1 MPAYYAESVGTFQRT
16 PLEKLELT
24 LTRAYESDRYK
35 DLITAQI
42 TSWRA
47 QVQTLKQALG
57 DSRLAAFCPEGWG
70 LAIEFV
76 VPRKMGR
83 IDAVLLIGGALVVL
97 EFKTDSFDSSAADQV
112 EDYCLDLINFHQ
124 PSHGRIAYPAVV
136 ANTGMEP
143 QTRRTQ
149 TFSELQ
155 PSTFVDSSQLAD
167 WLLTVAPKHAG
178 ETQLSISEWNV
189 GEYRPVPTIV
199 EAAIGMFAEMQV
211 EDIAKA
217 GCDPINLTATIDTIR
232 QLVKKS
238 EEKKKKTVCFVTGV
252 PGAGKTLAGLQ
263 VVHDREI
270 REATGSDCVFLTGN
284 LPLVK
289 VLQTAL
295 SRDSSRRLKQGL
307 RTATR
312 DPKTTINTVLGYK
325 KEYTRNK
332 SAPHEKV
339 VVFDEAQRAWD
350 AARTAEYLTG
360 DALEFRGFSE
370 PALLLS
376 ILDRQ
381 PWATLI
387 ALVGGGQEINRGE
400 AGLAEWG
407 RALADNFR
415 HWSIAVSGQALSGGY
430 GAGAKLFEDRTRD
443 GLDVEVL
450 PHLHLDNP
458 TRQFRG
464 RTIANWTQTLLSGNA
479 AECRRILGENPDYP
493 IRITRSLSA
502 AKSWLGSIA
511 RGTERYGCIASSE
524 AKRLRAEGLEL
535 PPARADGVEHWFL
548 KAKGDVRSS
557 FQLEVAAT
565 EFQIQGL
572 ELDWICVC
580 WGGDFLRSGD
590 RWDLKRLRGTVWQKV
605 NDDSAR
611 AYLVNSYRVL
621 LTRARQGIVLFV
633 PSGDDADSTRQRG
646 PLDETAEFLATCGAE
661 PL

>member
-1 MPAYYAESVGTFQRT
+1 M
-16 PLEKLELT
+16 LELT

-47 QVQTLKQALG
+47 QLQILKQAFA
-57 DSRLAAFCPEGWG
+57 DPCLASFHPEEWG

-76 VPRKMGR
+76 VPRKLGR
-83 IDAVLLIGGALVVL
+83 IDTVLLIGSALVVL
-97 EFKTDSFDSSAADQV
+97 EFKTDNFDSGSADQV

-124 PSHGRIAYPAVV
+124 PSHGRIAYPVVV
-136 ANTGMEP
+136 ANTRMEP
-143 QTRRTQ
+143 HARRSQ
-149 TFSELQ
+149 IFMELQ
-155 PSTFVDSSQLAD
+155 PSTFVDSNQLAN
-167 WLLTVAPKHAG
+167 WLSTVAIKHVG
-178 ETQLSISEWNV
+178 ETQLSIAKWNV

-217 GCDPINLTATIDTIR
+217 GCDPINLTGTIDTIR
-232 QLVKKS
+232 RIVKES
-238 EEKKKKTVCFVTGV
+238 EEKKKKTICFVTGV

-270 REATGSDCVFLTGN
+270 RDATGSDCVFLTGN

-289 VLQTAL
+289 VLQAAL

-307 RTATR
+307 RVATR

-325 KEYTRNK
+325 KEYTRNQN
-332 SAPHEKV
+332 APHEKV

-350 AARTAEYLTG
+350 AERTAEYLTD
-360 DALEFRGFSE
+360 DAADFQGFSE

-400 AGLAEWG
+400 AGLSEWG
-407 RALADNFR
+407 RALSDKFR

-430 GAGAKLFEDRTRD
+430 GSGAKLFEDGEGE
-443 GLDVEVL
+443 GLDVEVQSN
-450 PHLHLDNP
+450 LHLDNP

-464 RTIANWTQTLLSGNA
+464 RTIANWTEALLSGDA
-479 AECRRILGENPDYP
+479 LECRRILGQNPDYP
-493 IRITRSLSA
+493 IRITRNLAA
-502 AKSWLGSIA
+502 AKTWLGSIA

-548 KAKGDVRSS
+548 NAKGDVRSS

-580 WGGDFLRSGD
+580 WGGDFLRSSD
-590 RWDLKRLRGTVWQKV
+590 DWDLKRLRGTAWQRV
-605 NDDSAR
+605 GQDSAR

-621 LTRARQGIVLFV
+621 LTRARQGMVLFV
-633 PSGDDADSTRQRG
+633 PNGDDEDSTRASE
-646 PLDETAEFLATCGAE
+646 PLDETSEFLTSCGAV

>member
-1 MPAYYAESVGTFQRT
+1 MPAYYADSVATFQRAS
-16 PLEKLELT
+16 LDALELT

-35 DLITAQI
+35 DLITTQI

-47 QVQTLKQALG
+47 EIQALKQALG
-57 DSRLAAFCPEGWG
+57 DSRLAAFRPEQWG

-83 IDAVLLIGGALVVL
+83 IDAVLLIGSALVVL
-97 EFKTDSFDSSAADQV
+97 EFKTENFGSSAGDQV
-112 EDYCLDLINFHQ
+112 EDYCLDLINFHK
-124 PSHGRIAYPAVV
+124 PSHGRIAYPVVV
-136 ANTGMEP
+136 ASTGIEP
-143 QTRRTQ
+143 QPRRAQ
-149 TFSELQ
+149 MFGELQ
-155 PSTFVDSSQLAD
+155 PTTFVDSNRLAN
-167 WLLTVAPKHAG
+167 WLLSVAAKHVG
-178 ETQLSISEWNV
+178 EVQLSIAAWNA

-232 QLVKKS
+232 RIVKES
-238 EEKKKKTVCFVTGV
+238 ERKKKKTVCFVTGV

-263 VVHDREI
+263 VLHDREI
-270 REATGSDCVFLTGN
+270 RKATGSDCVFLTGN
-284 LPLVK
+284 FPLVK
-289 VLQTAL
+289 VLQAAL
-295 SRDSSRRLKQGL
+295 SRDSARRSKLKL
-307 RTATR
+307 RVSKR

-332 SAPHEKV
+332 NAPHENV

-350 AARTAEYLTG
+350 AKRTEKYLTG
-360 DALEFRGFSE
+360 DAANFRGLSE
-370 PALLLS
+370 PELMLS

-381 PWATLI
+381 AWATLI

-407 RALADNFR
+407 RALADKFR
-415 HWSIAVSGQALSGGY
+415 HWSIVVSGQALSGGY
-430 GAGAKLFEDRTRD
+430 GAGAKLFEDGVAD
-443 GLDVEVL
+443 GLDLEIQ
-450 PHLHLDNP
+450 PNLHLDNP

-464 RTIANWTQTLLSGNA
+464 RTIANWTEALLLGNA
-479 AECRRILGENPDYP
+479 ADCRRILGENPNYP
-493 IRITRSLSA
+493 VCITRSLAA
-502 AKSWLGSIA
+502 AKAWLGSRA
-511 RGTERYGCIASSE
+511 LGTERYGCIASSE

-548 KAKGDVRSS
+548 ASKEDIRSS
-557 FQLEVAAT
+557 FQLEVAAN

-572 ELDWICVC
+572 EIDWACVC
-580 WGGDFLRSGD
+580 WGGDFLRISD
-590 RWDLKRLRGTVWQKV
+590 RWDLKHLRGTAWQGV
-605 NDDSAR
+605 GQDTAR

-633 PSGDDADSTRQRG
+633 PPGDDADLTRPPR
-646 PLDETAEFLATCGAE
+646 PFDETAQFLASCGAD

>member
-1 MPAYYAESVGTFQRT
+1 M
-16 PLEKLELT
+16 LELT

-47 QVQTLKQALG
+47 QLQTLKQAFA
-57 DSRLAAFCPEGWG
+57 DPCLASFHPEEWG

-83 IDAVLLIGGALVVL
+83 IDAVLLIGSALVVL
-97 EFKTDSFDSSAADQV
+97 EFKTDNFDSGSADQV

-124 PSHGRIAYPAVV
+124 PSHGRIAYPVVV
-136 ANTGMEP
+136 ANTRTEA
-143 QTRRTQ
+143 QVRRSQ
-149 TFSELQ
+149 IFMELQ
-155 PSTFVDSSQLAD
+155 PSTFVDSNQLAN
-167 WLLTVAPKHAG
+167 WLSTVATKHVG
-178 ETQLSISEWNV
+178 ETHLSIATWN
-189 GEYRPVPTIV
+189 GGDYRPVPTIV

-217 GCDPINLTATIDTIR
+217 GCDPINLTGTIDTIR
-232 QLVKKS
+232 RIVKES
-238 EEKKKKTVCFVTGV
+238 EEKKKKTICFVTGV

-270 REATGSDCVFLTGN
+270 RDATGSDCVFLTGN

-289 VLQTAL
+289 VLQAAL

-307 RTATR
+307 RVATR

-325 KEYTRNK
+325 KEYTRNQN
-332 SAPHEKV
+332 APHEKV

-350 AARTAEYLTG
+350 AERTAEYLTD
-360 DALEFRGFSE
+360 DAADFQGFSE

-400 AGLAEWG
+400 AGLSEWG
-407 RALADNFR
+407 RALSDNFR
-415 HWSIAVSGQALSGGY
+415 HWSIAASGQALSGGY
-430 GAGAKLFEDRTRD
+430 GSGAKLFEDREGE
-443 GLDVEVL
+443 GLDVEVQSN
-450 PHLHLDNP
+450 LHLDNP

-464 RTIANWTQTLLSGNA
+464 RTIANWTEALLSGDA
-479 AECRRILGENPDYP
+479 LECRRILGQNPDYP
-493 IRITRSLSA
+493 IRITRSLFA
-502 AKSWLGSIA
+502 AKAWLGSVA
-511 RGTERYGCIASSE
+511 HGTERYGCIASSE

-535 PPARADGVEHWFL
+535 PPPRADGVEHWFL
-548 KAKGDVRSS
+548 NAKGDVRSS

-580 WGGDFLRSGD
+580 WGGDFLRSSDG
-590 RWDLKRLRGTVWQKV
+590 WDLKRLRGTAWQRV
-605 NDDSAR
+605 CQDSAR

-621 LTRARQGIVLFV
+621 LTRARQGMVLFV
-633 PSGDDADSTRQRG
+633 PNGDDEDSTRASE
-646 PLDETAEFLATCGAE
+646 PLNETSEFLTSCGAV

>member
-1 MPAYYAESVGTFQRT
+1 MPAYYADSVGSFQRT
-16 PLEKLELT
+16 SLDALELT

-35 DLITAQI
+35 DLITTQI

-47 QVQTLKQALG
+47 QIQTLKQALG
-57 DSRLAAFCPEGWG
+57 DASLAAFRPDGWG

-83 IDAVLLIGGALVVL
+83 IDAVLLMGSALVVL

-124 PSHGRIAYPAVV
+124 PSHGRIAYPVVV
-136 ANTGMEP
+136 ANTGVEP
-143 QTRRTQ
+143 NTRRTQ
-149 TFSELQ
+149 MFGELQ
-155 PSTFVDSSQLAD
+155 PTTFVDSSRLAK
-167 WLLTVAPKHAG
+167 WLSTVAAKHVG
-178 ETQLSISEWNV
+178 EMQLSISEWNS

-217 GCDPINLTATIDTIR
+217 GCDPINLTVTIATIRRI
-232 QLVKKS
+232 VKES
-238 EEKKKKTVCFVTGV
+238 EEKRKKTVCFVTGV

-289 VLQTAL
+289 VLQAAL
-295 SRDSSRRLKQGL
+295 SRDSARRLKQGL
-307 RTATR
+307 RVATR

-350 AARTAEYLTG
+350 AEKTAEYLTNEATDFLG
-360 DALEFRGFSE
+360 YSE

-400 AGLAEWG
+400 AGLPEWG
-407 RALADNFR
+407 RALADKFR
-415 HWSIAVSGQALSGGY
+415 HWSVAVSGQALSGGY
-430 GAGAKLFEDRTRD
+430 GAGAKLFEDRVAD
-443 GLDVEVL
+443 GLDVEIQ
-450 PHLHLDNP
+450 PNLHLDNP

-464 RTIANWTQTLLSGNA
+464 RTIANWTEALLLGNKGD
-479 AECRRILGENPDYP
+479 CRRIRDENPDYP
-493 IRITRSLSA
+493 IRITRNLPA
-502 AKSWLGSIA
+502 AKAWLRSVA
-511 RGTERYGCIASSE
+511 HGTERYGCIASSE

-548 KAKGDVRSS
+548 AYKGDVRSS
-557 FQLEVAAT
+557 FQLEVAAN

-572 ELDWICVC
+572 EVDWTCIC
-580 WGGDFLRSGD
+580 WGGDFLRRAD
-590 RWDLKRLRGTVWQKV
+590 RWDLKRLRGTAWQRV
-605 NDDSAR
+605 GQDAAR

-633 PSGDDADSTRQRG
+633 PKGDDTDLTRPRA
-646 PLDETAEFLATCGAE
+646 PLDDTAEFLASCGAD